1 MDGLRAMVPTRV
13 FHPNRAGPR
22 AVGLRH
28 ASLDTLAWR
37 LTLLG
42 LALHLMLS
50 AHALIHFG
58 WPYEAPLLGPFPF
71 KIHPGT
77 YVICLALLC
86 VLCSRGNPMGAAWQ
100 AAVAHPL
107 PAFHLAVMVSC
118 LAWVIWRHGTSGAAY
133 LVDTHWLPAL
143 MALLLMH
150 FDDRRR
156 AFLLKV
162 LAVFISGNALLA
174 LTEYAASQRLIPLAM
189 EGQFSGV
196 STEDL
201 FRSSAFLGHPLVNS
215 KLTGLLLP
223 MALLLPMHAAWRWLH
238 VGVLVLALLAF
249 GGRAGLAFCAVVY
262 GTWFLLHLAH
272 EAVRGRWSYLQL
284 TGGSVLL
291 LLAAASMVGVVVVTG
306 VGERIFTTLYL
317 DNSASVRLRVWEAY
331 HHVSTEDLWLGLS
344 AREIDKVALRL
355 GLDPKYEAIENGWI
369 VLSLQFGLVFFCL
382 WLLGFASLLL
392 WLFRQAPALAAAGVL
407 VYLLNAST
415 TNAFASKTITQG
427 VLVTYV
433 VAAAAQRRQQMRQT
447 AARVRQS
454 STAQGSAAS
463 GRKPAFT

>member
-1 MDGLRAMVPTRV
+1 M
-13 FHPNRAGPR
+13 
-22 AVGLRH
+22 
-28 ASLDTLAWR
+28 
-37 LTLLG
+37 
-42 LALHLMLS
+42 
-50 AHALIHFG
+50 
-58 WPYEAPLLGPFPF
+58 
-71 KIHPGT
+71 
-77 YVICLALLC
+77 
-86 VLCSRGNPMGAAWQ
+86 
-100 AAVAHPL
+100 
-107 PAFHLAVMVSC
+107 
-118 LAWVIWRHGTSGAAY
+118 
-133 LVDTHWLPAL
+133 
-143 MALLLMH
+143 
-150 FDDRRR
+150 
-156 AFLLKV
+156 
-162 LAVFISGNALLA
+162 
-174 LTEYAASQRLIPLAM
+174 EYAAGQRLIPLAM
-189 EGQFSGV
+189 EGQFSGF

-249 GGRAGLAFCAVVY
+249 GGRAGLAFCGVVY

-306 VGERIFTTLYL
+306 VGERIFTTFYM

-331 HHVSTEDLWLGLS
+331 HHVSSEDLWLGLS

-433 VAAAAQRRQQMRQT
+433 VAAAAQRRQQMRLT
-447 AARVRQS
+447 AARVPQA
-454 STAQGSAAS
+454 STAQGRAAF